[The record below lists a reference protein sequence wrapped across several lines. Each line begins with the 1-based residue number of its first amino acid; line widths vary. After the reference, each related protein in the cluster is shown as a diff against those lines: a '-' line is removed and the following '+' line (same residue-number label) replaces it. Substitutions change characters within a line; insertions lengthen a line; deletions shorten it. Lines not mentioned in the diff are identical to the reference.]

1 MEFLVQNQWAL
12 WLAVGIF
19 FLIIELVTT
28 ALVSIWF
35 VPAAV
40 ITCLVSFVLDSI
52 IWQILIFLVLSAV
65 FMVVFRRIYRKYI
78 KKERDEV
85 RAEEKLIGKSAV
97 TVEKTDIHGGK
108 VLVGDIYWRAVSAD
122 GEPIEKGTTVIIR
135 DVNGT
140 TLIAE
145 KEKTL

>member
-1 MEFLVQNQWAL
+1 MEFLIQNQWAL

-40 ITCLVSFVLDSI
+40 ITCLVSLVMDSI
-52 IWQILIFLVLSAV
+52 LWQILIFIALSAV

-78 KKERDEV
+78 KKDRDEV

-97 TVEKTDIHGGK
+97 TVEKTDSHGGK
-108 VLVGDIYWRAVSAD
+108 VLVGDVYWRAVSAD
-122 GEPIEKGTTVIIR
+122 GEPIEKDTTVIIR

-140 TLIAE
+140 TLITE
-145 KEKTL
+145 KEN